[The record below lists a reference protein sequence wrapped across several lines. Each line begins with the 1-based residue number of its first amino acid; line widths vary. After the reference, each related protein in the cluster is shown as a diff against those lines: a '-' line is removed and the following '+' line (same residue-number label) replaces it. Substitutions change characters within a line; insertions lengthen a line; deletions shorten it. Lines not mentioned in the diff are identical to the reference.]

1 LIIALLSK
9 NVSEKNE
16 RKDSPFE
23 KISSAFVMNESRS
36 LYAWMKS
43 ASNMKPNPK
52 KPRQVLSFALD
63 HVQFLT
69 SL

>member
-9 NVSEKNE
+9 KVSEKNE
-16 RKDSPFE
+16 RKDSLFE

-52 KPRQVLSFALD
+52 RPRQVL
-63 HVQFLT
+63 
-69 SL
+69 